1 MKTVKFKTIT
11 AILVALLLSVN
22 TNIFAQSGKKSSHLV
37 EKHQDG
43 KKCSHDMKKHHDGM
57 GFLNLTDEQK
67 SKIKKLKTANMK
79 EMLPLKNQIGEKK
92 AHIRTL
98 TTADNV
104 DMNAVNKT
112 IDDIGSMKATMMK
125 KQAAHKQEI
134 RKLLNDEQRIHFD
147 MKMSKHNGHEFG
159 KKDFYE
165 MKMLQRHCMEH

>member
-22 TNIFAQSGKKSSHLV
+22 TNIFAQSGKKCSHHV

-57 GFLNLTDEQK
+57 EFLNLTDEQK
-67 SKIKKLKTANMK
+67 SQIKKLKIANMK
-79 EMLPLKNQIGEKK
+79 EMLPIKNQLAEKK

-112 IDDIGSMKATMMK
+112 IDEIGNIKATMMK

-147 MKMSKHNGHEFG
+147 MKMSKHKGHEFG
-159 KKDFYE
+159 KKGCLE
-165 MKMLQRHCMEH
+165 MKK